1 MKSITELDFGILSTR
16 EVEKNAVKE
25 INKAEV
31 YDADGYP
38 VEGGVM
44 DPALGVIDPGMTCQT
59 CGGQMREC
67 QGHFGKITLSRPVVH
82 SLYAK
87 KVRNL
92 LRFTN
97 IHDDGSVSLLLKDED
112 KPLRKSNRM
121 TEDPETGEEV
131 PDIGFDKPYTYYD
144 DGEKITPGEIQE
156 RFEKIPDE
164 MAAKLGVEGGRPE
177 DLIIEKL
184 LVPPVTMRPSITL
197 ETGERSEDD
206 ITHKLVDV
214 IRINKRLQNNIEI
227 EAPDFIIDD
236 LHELLQYH
244 VATLFY
250 NDMSSVPPARHRSG
264 RSLKSLVERV
274 QGKQGRFRENLIGK
288 RVNFSARTV
297 ISPDPNIGIN
307 EVGVPYVIAKK
318 LTIPEKV
325 NDRNFEEMKERI
337 ENGPDTH
344 PGANYVY
351 PPSGK
356 RKRITD
362 ENKEELL
369 EQIEADAGWKVER
382 QLTDGDTVLF
392 NRQPSLH
399 RMSIMAHEVK
409 VLPYRTFRLNLNV
422 CAPYNADFD
431 GDEMNLHVP
440 QTEEA
445 RAEAQELMKVQ
456 EHVKSPKMGG
466 PIVGMLQ
473 DYVSG
478 LYLLTQ
484 PDRTISREKAFNL
497 LADSGEYE
505 ADLPEKE
512 EITGRELVSL
522 FIPEDISLTIN
533 EGEEDE
539 VVIEEGELIDG
550 VLDED
555 ALGDY
560 GGEIIQQLSIEYG
573 ADKVTE
579 FLNRVSRVGA
589 IFLTQRGFSIGLE
602 DLEVPDEA
610 TEKIKDVIDDSVED
624 TEDLLQEYEDGEMD
638 AITGKTVE
646 ESREIRVTKHLNG
659 AFTEIGDIISE
670 YFDESS
676 SAYVMADSGARGSM
690 QNVTTMAGMLGQ
702 NSVRE
707 TRIQRGYNERT
718 LSHFKKGE
726 MTPESRG
733 FVSSSI
739 LEGLN
744 PTEMFFHQ
752 MSQRKALADK
762 SLNTK
767 TSGYMYRRVANALQ
781 DLRVEYDQTVRNA
794 QGDIIQFRAGEDGVD
809 PQKSDR
815 GRLSTSI
822 SLDGGAE

>member
-1 MKSITELDFGILSTR
+1 MKSITELDFGIMSTQ
-16 EVEKNAVKE
+16 EVEGKAVKE

-97 IHDDGSVSLLLKDED
+97 VHDDGSVSLLLKNED
-112 KPLRKSNRM
+112 KPLRKSNM
-121 TEDPETGEEV
+121 MKEDPETGESIEDV
-131 PDIGFDKPYTYYD
+131 DFEKPYTYYE

-156 RFEKIPDE
+156 RFKKIPDE
-164 MAAKLGVEGGRPE
+164 MAEKLGVEGCRPE

-227 EAPDFIIDD
+227 EAPEFIIDD

-244 VATLFY
+244 VATQFY
-250 NDMSSVPPARHRSG
+250 NDMSNVPPARHRSG
-264 RSLKSLVERV
+264 RSLKSLIERV
-274 QGKQGRFRENLIGK
+274 QGKQGRFRQNLIGK

-318 LTIPEKV
+318 LSIPEQV
-325 NDRNFEEMKERI
+325 NERNLDEMKERI
-337 ENGPDTH
+337 ENGPDAH

-362 ENKEELL
+362 ENKEEIL
-369 EQIEADAGWKVER
+369 EQIEADEGWKVER
-382 QLTDGDTVLF
+382 HLGDGDTVLF

-445 RAEAQELMKVQ
+445 RAEAEELMKVQ
-456 EHVKSPKMGG
+456 EHIKSPKMGG

-484 PDRTISREKAFNL
+484 PDRTVSREKAFNL
-497 LADSGEYE
+497 LSEAGEHD
-505 ADLPEKE
+505 ADLPDKE
-512 EITGRELVSL
+512 EISGRELVSL
-522 FIPEDISLTIN
+522 FIPDDISLTIN

-539 VVIEEGELIDG
+539 VVIEEGQLIKG

-573 ADKVTE
+573 SDKVAE

-602 DLEVPDEA
+602 DLEVPEEA
-610 TEKIKDVIDDSVED
+610 TEEIKRVIEDSVED
-624 TEDLLQEYEDGEMD
+624 TEELLQEYEDGDME

-646 ESREIRVTKHLNG
+646 ESREIRVTKHLNE
-659 AFTEIGDIISE
+659 AFTEIGDIISD

-726 MTPESRG
+726 MTPKSRG

-739 LEGLN
+739 LEGLD
-744 PTEMFFHQ
+744 PQEMFFHQ

-794 QGDIIQFRAGEDGVD
+794 QGDVIQFRAGEDGVD

-815 GRLSTSI
+815 GQLSTSI
-822 SLDGGAE
+822 NLD

>member
-1 MKSITELDFGILSTR
+1 MESITELDFGILSSEELR
-16 EVEKNAVKE
+16 ERAAKE
-25 INKAEV
+25 IDKAEV

-67 QGHFGKITLSRPVVH
+67 QGHFGKITLSKPVVH

-97 IHDDGSVSLLLKDED
+97 INENGNVSCLLKNEN
-112 KPLRKSNRM
+112 KPLRKSNRL

-131 PDIGFDKPYTYYD
+131 PDIDFEKPYTYYE
-144 DGEKITPGEIQE
+144 DGDKVKPGEIKE
-156 RFEKIPDE
+156 RFKQIPDE
-164 MAAKLGVEGGRPE
+164 IAEKIGVEGCRPE
-177 DLIIEKL
+177 DLIITHVP
-184 LVPPVTMRPSITL
+184 VPPVTMRPSITL

-250 NDMSSVPPARHRSG
+250 NDMSNVPPARHRSG
-264 RSLKSLVERV
+264 RSLKSLIERV
-274 QGKQGRFRENLIGK
+274 QGKEGRFRQNLIGK

-307 EVGVPYVIAKK
+307 EVGVPFMIAKK
-318 LTIPEKV
+318 LSIPEEITE
-325 NDRNFEEMKERI
+325 RNFEEMKKRI
-337 ENGPDTH
+337 ENGPDEH

-356 RKRITD
+356 RKRITE
-362 ENKEELL
+362 ENQEEIL
-369 EQIEADAGWKVER
+369 EDISPDAGWKVER
-382 QLTDGDTVLF
+382 HLNDGDTVLF

-399 RMSIMAHEVK
+399 RMSIMAHEVR

-445 RAEAQELMKVQ
+445 RAEAEELMKVQ
-456 EHVKSPKMGG
+456 EHIKSPKMGG

-484 PDRTISREKAFNL
+484 PDRTVSREKAFNL
-497 LADSGEYE
+497 LTEAGEYE
-505 ADLPEKE
+505 ANLPDKD
-512 EITGRELVSL
+512 EISGKELVSL

-533 EGEEDE
+533 EGEDNQ
-539 VVIEEGELIDG
+539 VVIEEGELVEG

-573 ADKVTE
+573 SDKVTE

-602 DLEVPDEA
+602 DLEVPEEA
-610 TEKIKDVIDDSVED
+610 TEQIQDMIEETVQDAE
-624 TEDLLQEYEDGEMD
+624 ELLDEYESGDME

-646 ESREIRVTKHLNG
+646 ETREIRITKTLNEVF
-659 AFTEIGDIISE
+659 ADIGDLVSNNFSE
-670 YFDESS
+670 ES

-690 QNVTTMAGMLGQ
+690 QNVTTMAGLLGQ
-702 NSVRE
+702 NSVRDQ
-707 TRIQRGYNERT
+707 RIQRGYKNRT

-726 MTPESRG
+726 MSPRSRG

-739 LEGLN
+739 LDGLD
-744 PTEMFFHQ
+744 PEEMFFHQ
-752 MSQRKALADK
+752 MSQRKALMDK
-762 SLNTK
+762 SLRTK

-781 DLRVEYDQTVRNA
+781 DLKVEYDQSVRNA

-815 GRLSTSI
+815 GKISTSI
-822 SLDGGAE
+822 ELD

>member
-1 MKSITELDFGILSTR
+1 MKSIKELDFGIMSA
-16 EVEKNAVKE
+16 EKLQNIAVKE
-25 INKAEV
+25 IDQAEV

-38 VEGGVM
+38 VEDGVM

-59 CGGQMREC
+59 CGGKIREC
-67 QGHFGKITLSRPVVH
+67 KGHFGLITLSRPVVH
-82 SLYAK
+82 VLYAK

-97 IHDDGSVSLLLKDED
+97 IHDDGSVSCLLKDED
-112 KPLRKSNRM
+112 KSLRKSNRM

-131 PDIGFDKPYTYYD
+131 PDIDFDKPYTYYQ
-144 DGEKITPGEIQE
+144 DGEKITPQEIQ
-156 RFEKIPDE
+156 KWLKQIPDE
-164 MAAKLGVEGGRPE
+164 MAAKLGVEGCRPE
-177 DLIIEKL
+177 DLVL
-184 LVPPVTMRPSITL
+184 THLPVPPVTMRPSITL

-264 RSLKSLVERV
+264 RSLKSLIERV
-274 QGKQGRFRENLIGK
+274 QGKQGRFRQNLIGK

-297 ISPDPNIGIN
+297 ISPDPNLGIN
-307 EVGVPYVIAKK
+307 EVGVPNMVAKK
-318 LTIPEKV
+318 LTVPVKITE
-325 NDRNFEEMKERI
+325 RNYETAMKWI

-344 PGANYVY
+344 PGANYVFQ
-351 PPSGK
+351 PDGN
-356 RKRITD
+356 RRRLTD
-362 ENKEELL
+362 ENLEEIKEA
-369 EQIEADAGWKVER
+369 IEPGEGWKVER
-382 QLTDGDTVLF
+382 HIKDEDTVLF

-399 RMSIMAHEVK
+399 RMSIMAHKVK

-445 RAEAQELMKVQ
+445 RAEADELMKVQ

-484 PDRTISREKAFNL
+484 PDKTVSREKAFNL
-497 LADSGEYE
+497 LAEAGEHE
-505 ADLPEKE
+505 KDLPEGE
-512 EITGRELVSL
+512 EISGRELVSI
-522 FIPEDISLTIN
+522 FIPDDISLTIN
-533 EGEEDE
+533 EGEDNE
-539 VVIEEGELIDG
+539 VVIENGELEEG

-573 ADKVTE
+573 SDKVAE

-589 IFLTQRGFSIGLE
+589 IFLTKRGFSIGLE
-602 DLEVPDEA
+602 DLEVSDEA
-610 TEKIKDVIDDSVED
+610 TEKIQEVIEESLDE
-624 TEDLLQEYEDGEMD
+624 TEELLKEYEEGKME
-638 AITGKTVE
+638 AITGKTLE
-646 ESREIRVTKHLNG
+646 QSREIRITKALNT
-659 AFTEIGDIISE
+659 AFTEAGDIINE
-670 YFDESS
+670 EFDESS

-690 QNVTTMAGMLGQ
+690 QSLHTMAGIMGQ
-702 NSVRE
+702 NSVRDQ
-707 TRIQRGYNERT
+707 RIERGYKQRT

-726 MTPESRG
+726 LSAKSKG

-739 LEGLN
+739 LGGLDAQ
-744 PTEMFFHQ
+744 EMFFHQ
-752 MSQRKALADK
+752 MSQRKALMDK
-762 SLNTK
+762 SLRTK
-767 TSGYMYRRVANALQ
+767 TSGYMYRRVSNALQ
-781 DLRVEYDQTVRNA
+781 DLKVEYDQTVRNA
-794 QGDIIQFRAGEDGVD
+794 QGDIIQFRAGEDGID
-809 PQKSDR
+809 PGKSDR
-815 GRLSTSI
+815 GKISTNI
-822 SLDGGAE
+822 STDQS

>member
-16 EVEKNAVKE
+16 EVEENAVKE

-97 IHDDGSVSLLLKDED
+97 VHEDGSVSLLLKDED
-112 KPLRKSNRM
+112 KPLRKSNRL

-131 PDIGFDKPYTYYD
+131 PDIGFDKPYTYYE
-144 DGEKITPGEIQE
+144 DGEKILPGEIKE

-250 NDMSSVPPARHRSG
+250 NDMSNVPPARHRSG

-307 EVGVPYVIAKK
+307 EVGVPYIIAKK

-325 NDRNFEEMKERI
+325 NERNIDEMKERI
-337 ENGPDTH
+337 ENGPETH

-356 RKRITD
+356 RKRITE
-362 ENKEELL
+362 ENKEEIL
-369 EQIEADAGWKVER
+369 EEIAPDEGWKVER
-382 QLTDGDTVLF
+382 QLSDGDTVLF

-399 RMSIMAHEVK
+399 RMSIMAHEVR

-445 RAEAQELMKVQ
+445 RAEAEELMKVQ

-497 LADSGEYE
+497 LADAGEYE
-505 ADLPEKE
+505 ADLPDKE
-512 EITGRELVSL
+512 EISGRELVSL

-539 VVIEEGELIDG
+539 VVIEDGELIDG

-573 ADKVTE
+573 SDKVAE

-610 TEKIKDVIDDSVED
+610 TEQIRDMIED
-624 TEDLLQEYEDGEMD
+624 TVEEANKLLDEYEAGDME
-638 AITGKTVE
+638 AITGKTLE
-646 ESREIRVTKHLNG
+646 ETREIKITKTLNEVF
-659 AFTEIGDIISE
+659 ADIGDLISDNFSE
-670 YFDESS
+670 ES

-690 QNVTTMAGMLGQ
+690 QNVTTMAGLLGQ
-702 NSVRE
+702 NSVRSQ
-707 TRIQRGYNERT
+707 RIERGYNERT

-739 LEGLN
+739 LEGLD
-744 PTEMFFHQ
+744 PQEMFFHQ
-752 MSQRKALADK
+752 MSQRKALMDK
-762 SLNTK
+762 SLRTK

-822 SLDGGAE
+822 SLD

>member
-1 MKSITELDFGILSTR
+1 
-16 EVEKNAVKE
+16 
-25 INKAEV
+25 
-31 YDADGYP
+31 
-38 VEGGVM
+38 
-44 DPALGVIDPGMTCQT
+44 
-59 CGGQMREC
+59 
-67 QGHFGKITLSRPVVH
+67 
-82 SLYAK
+82 
-87 KVRNL
+87 
-92 LRFTN
+92 
-97 IHDDGSVSLLLKDED
+97 
-112 KPLRKSNRM
+112 M

-131 PDIGFDKPYTYYD
+131 PDIKLEKPYTFFQ
-144 DGEKITPGEIQE
+144 DGEKITPSEIRE
-156 RFEKIPDE
+156 RLSKIPDE
-164 MAAKLGVEGGRPE
+164 KAAKLGVEGGRPE
-177 DLIIEKL
+177 DLVLTKIP
-184 LVPPVTMRPSITL
+184 VPPVTMRPSITL

-236 LHELLQYH
+236 LWELLQYH

-274 QGKQGRFRENLIGK
+274 QGKEGRFRENLIGK

-307 EVGVPYVIAKK
+307 EVGVPNMIAKK
-318 LTIPEKV
+318 LTIPVKV
-325 NDRNFEEMKERI
+325 TERNEDKVREWL
-337 ENGPDTH
+337 ENGPDEH
-344 PGANYVY
+344 PGVNYIFQ
-351 PPSGK
+351 PDGK
-356 RKRITD
+356 RRRVTE
-362 ENKEELL
+362 ENLEELK
-369 EQIEADAGWKVER
+369 ETIEPGEGWKVER
-382 QLTDGDTVLF
+382 HLKDGDTVLF

-399 RMSIMAHEVK
+399 RMSIMAHEVR

-445 RAEAQELMKVQ
+445 RAEADELMKVQ
-456 EHVKSPKMGG
+456 EHIKSPKMGG

-484 PDRTISREKAFNL
+484 EDKELEREKAFNL
-497 LADSGEYE
+497 LAESGEHDKE
-505 ADLPEKE
+505 LPEGEKVS
-512 EITGRELVSL
+512 GRDLVSI
-522 FIPEDISLTIN
+522 FIPDDISLTIN

-539 VVIEEGELIDG
+539 VVIENGELTKG

-573 ADKVTE
+573 SDKVAE

-589 IFLTQRGFSIGLE
+589 IFLTKRGFSIGLE
-602 DLEVPDEA
+602 DLEVPEEA
-610 TEKIKDVIDDSVED
+610 TEEIHDIIEESVED
-624 TEDLLQEYEDGEMD
+624 TEELLTDYEEGRME
-638 AITGKTVE
+638 AITGKTLE
-646 ESREIRVTKHLNG
+646 ESREIRVTKKLNE
-659 AFTEIGDIISE
+659 AFTDIGNVISDH
-670 YFDESS
+670 FDEDS

-702 NSVRE
+702 NSVRDQ
-707 TRIQRGYNERT
+707 RIERGYKERT

-726 MTPESRG
+726 MSPKSRG

-739 LEGLN
+739 LEGLDAQ
-744 PTEMFFHQ
+744 EMFFHQ
-752 MSQRKALADK
+752 MSQRKALMDK
-762 SLNTK
+762 SLRTK
-767 TSGYMYRRVANALQ
+767 TSGYMYRRISNSLQ
-781 DLRVEYDQTVRNA
+781 DLKVEYDQTVRNA

-815 GRLSTSI
+815 GHISTNI
-822 SLDGGAE
+822 ET

>member
-1 MKSITELDFGILSTR
+1 MTKNIDKLEFGILSP
-16 EVEKNAVKE
+16 EKLDNMAVKE
-25 INKAEV
+25 IDKAEV

-38 VEGGVM
+38 VEDGVM
-44 DPALGVIDPGMTCQT
+44 DPSLGVIDPGMTCQT
-59 CGGQMREC
+59 CGGEIREC
-67 QGHFGKITLSRPVVH
+67 KGHFGKITLSKPVVH
-82 SLYAK
+82 VLYAK

-97 IHDDGSVSLLLKDED
+97 INENGECTLLLKDED
-112 KPLRKSNRM
+112 KALRKSNRM

-131 PDIGFDKPYTYYD
+131 PDIKLEKPYTFFQ
-144 DGEKITPGEIQE
+144 DGEKITPSEIRE
-156 RFEKIPDE
+156 RLSKIPDE
-164 MAAKLGVEGGRPE
+164 KAAKLGVEGGRPE
-177 DLIIEKL
+177 DLVLTKIP
-184 LVPPVTMRPSITL
+184 VPPVTMRPSITL

-236 LHELLQYH
+236 LWELLQYH

-274 QGKQGRFRENLIGK
+274 QGKEGRFRENLIGK

-307 EVGVPYVIAKK
+307 EVGVPNMIAKK
-318 LTIPEKV
+318 LTIPVKVTERNEEKV
-325 NDRNFEEMKERI
+325 KEWLD
-337 ENGPDTH
+337 NGPDEH
-344 PGANYVY
+344 PGVNYVFQ
-351 PPSGK
+351 PDGK
-356 RKRITD
+356 RRRVTE
-362 ENKEELL
+362 ENLEELK
-369 EQIEADAGWKVER
+369 ETIEPGEGWKVER
-382 QLTDGDTVLF
+382 HLKDGDTVLF

-399 RMSIMAHEVK
+399 RMSIMAHEVR

-445 RAEAQELMKVQ
+445 RAEADELMKVQ
-456 EHVKSPKMGG
+456 EHIKSPKMGG

-484 PDRTISREKAFNL
+484 EDKELEREKAFNL
-497 LADSGEYE
+497 LAESGEHDKE
-505 ADLPEKE
+505 LPEGEKVS
-512 EITGRELVSL
+512 GRDLVSI
-522 FIPEDISLTIN
+522 FIPDDISLTIN

-539 VVIEEGELIDG
+539 VVIEEGELVKG

-573 ADKVTE
+573 SDKVAE

-589 IFLTQRGFSIGLE
+589 IFLTKRGFSIGLE
-602 DLEVPDEA
+602 DLEVPEEA
-610 TEKIKDVIDDSVED
+610 TEEIHDIIEESVED
-624 TEDLLQEYEDGEMD
+624 TEELLTDYEEGRME
-638 AITGKTVE
+638 AITGKTLE
-646 ESREIRVTKHLNG
+646 ESREIRVTKKLNE
-659 AFTEIGDIISE
+659 AFTDIGNVISDH
-670 YFDESS
+670 FDEDS

-702 NSVRE
+702 NSVRDQ
-707 TRIQRGYNERT
+707 RIERGYKERT

-726 MTPESRG
+726 MSPKSRG

-739 LEGLN
+739 LEGLDAQ
-744 PTEMFFHQ
+744 EMFFHQ
-752 MSQRKALADK
+752 MSQRKALMDK
-762 SLNTK
+762 SLRTK
-767 TSGYMYRRVANALQ
+767 TSGYMYRRISNSLQ
-781 DLRVEYDQTVRNA
+781 DLKVEYDQTVRNA

-815 GRLSTSI
+815 GHISTNI
-822 SLDGGAE
+822 ET

>member
-1 MKSITELDFGILSTR
+1 MESITELDFGILSSEELR
-16 EVEKNAVKE
+16 ERAAKE
-25 INKAEV
+25 IDKAEV

-67 QGHFGKITLSRPVVH
+67 QGHFGKITLSKPVVH

-97 IHDDGSVSLLLKDED
+97 INENGNVSCLLKNEN
-112 KPLRKSNRM
+112 KPLRKSNRL

-131 PDIGFDKPYTYYD
+131 PDIDFDKPYTYYE
-144 DGEKITPGEIQE
+144 DGDKVQPSEIKE
-156 RFEKIPDE
+156 RFKQIPDE
-164 MAAKLGVEGGRPE
+164 IAKKIGVEGCRPE
-177 DLIIEKL
+177 DLIITHVP
-184 LVPPVTMRPSITL
+184 VPPVTMRPSITL

-250 NDMSSVPPARHRSG
+250 NDMSNVPPARHRSG
-264 RSLKSLVERV
+264 RSLKSLIERV
-274 QGKQGRFRENLIGK
+274 QGKQGRFRQNLIGK

-307 EVGVPYVIAKK
+307 EVGVPFMIAKK
-318 LTIPEKV
+318 LSIPEEV
-325 NDRNFEEMKERI
+325 TERNFEEMKKRI
-337 ENGPDTH
+337 ENGPDEH

-356 RKRITD
+356 RKRITE
-362 ENKEELL
+362 ENQEEIL
-369 EQIEADAGWKVER
+369 EEVAPDAGWKVER
-382 QLTDGDTVLF
+382 HLNDGDTVLF

-399 RMSIMAHEVK
+399 RMSIMAHEVR

-445 RAEAQELMKVQ
+445 RAEAEELMKVQ
-456 EHVKSPKMGG
+456 EHIKSPKMGG

-484 PDRTISREKAFNL
+484 PDRTVSREKAFNL
-497 LADSGEYE
+497 LTEAGEYE
-505 ADLPEKE
+505 ANLPNKD
-512 EITGRELVSL
+512 EISGKELVSL

-533 EGEEDE
+533 EGEDNQ
-539 VVIEEGELIDG
+539 VVIKEGELVEG

-573 ADKVTE
+573 SDKVTE

-602 DLEVPDEA
+602 DLEVPEEA
-610 TEKIKDVIDDSVED
+610 TEQIQDMIEETVQDAE
-624 TEDLLQEYEDGEMD
+624 ELLDEYESGDME

-646 ESREIRVTKHLNG
+646 ETREIRITKTLNEVF
-659 AFTEIGDIISE
+659 ADIGDMVSDNFSE
-670 YFDESS
+670 DS

-690 QNVTTMAGMLGQ
+690 QNVTTMAGLLGQ
-702 NSVRE
+702 NSVRDQ
-707 TRIQRGYNERT
+707 RIQRGYKNRT
-718 LSHFKKGE
+718 LSHFKEGE
-726 MTPESRG
+726 MSPRSRG

-739 LEGLN
+739 LDGLE
-744 PTEMFFHQ
+744 PEEMFFHQ
-752 MSQRKALADK
+752 MSQRKALMDK
-762 SLNTK
+762 SLRTK

-781 DLRVEYDQTVRNA
+781 DLNVEYDQSVRNA

-815 GRLSTSI
+815 GKISTSI
-822 SLDGGAE
+822 ELD

>member
-1 MKSITELDFGILSTR
+1 MSDTKNIDKLEFGVVSAEKLD
-16 EVEKNAVKE
+16 NMAVKE
-25 INKAEV
+25 IDKAEV

-38 VEGGVM
+38 VEDGVM

-59 CGGQMREC
+59 CGGRIREC
-67 QGHFGKITLSRPVVH
+67 NGHFGQITLSRPVVH
-82 SLYAK
+82 VLYAK
-87 KVRNL
+87 KVRDL
-92 LRFTN
+92 LRFACKEC
-97 IHDDGSVSLLLKDED
+97 HSLAIKDED
-112 KPLRKSNRM
+112 KPFRKSNM
-121 TEDPETGEEV
+121 MNECPECGHEIEDV
-131 PDIGFDKPYTYYD
+131 KLDKPYTFYEE
-144 DGEKITPGEIQE
+144 GEKLTPEEIRE
-156 RFEKIPDE
+156 RFKEIPDDVAEKIDI
-164 MAAKLGVEGGRPE
+164 EGGRPE
-177 DLIIEKL
+177 DLILTNIP
-184 LVPPVTMRPSITL
+184 VPPVTIRPSITL

-236 LHELLQYH
+236 LWELLQYH

-264 RSLKSLVERV
+264 RSLKSLIERV
-274 QGKQGRFRENLIGK
+274 QGKEGRFRENLIGK

-297 ISPDPNIGIN
+297 ITPDPNIGIN
-307 EVGVPYVIAKK
+307 EVGVPQMIAEK
-318 LTIPEKV
+318 LTIPVKV
-325 NDRNFEEMKERI
+325 TERNYDQCMEWL

-344 PGANYVY
+344 PGVNYVFQ
-351 PPSGK
+351 PDGS
-356 RKRITD
+356 RRRVTD
-362 ENKEELL
+362 EN
-369 EQIEADAGWKVER
+369 IEDLVEAVEPGEGWKVER
-382 QLTDGDTVLF
+382 HLTDGDTVLF

-445 RAEAQELMKVQ
+445 RAEADELMKVQ
-456 EHVKSPKMGG
+456 EHIKSPKMGG

-484 PDRTISREKAFNL
+484 EDKELDREQAFNL
-497 LADSGEYE
+497 LAEAGEHTK
-505 ADLPEKE
+505 DLPDGEKVS
-512 EITGRELVSL
+512 GRELVSI
-522 FIPEDISLTIN
+522 FIPDDISLTIN
-533 EGEEDE
+533 EGEDDE
-539 VVIEEGELIDG
+539 VVIEDGELVKG

-560 GGEIIQQLSIEYG
+560 GGEIIQQLDIEYG
-573 ADKVTE
+573 SDMVAE

-589 IFLTQRGFSIGLE
+589 IFLTKRGFSIGLE
-602 DLEVPDEA
+602 DLEVPEEA
-610 TEKIKDVIDDSVED
+610 TEKIKGIIEDSVED
-624 TEDLLQEYEDGEMD
+624 TEDLLQEYEEGKMEAM
-638 AITGKTVE
+638 TGKTLE
-646 ESREIRVTKHLNG
+646 ESREIRVTKELNE
-659 AFTEIGDIISE
+659 AFTEIGDIISDQ
-670 YFDESS
+670 FDESS

-702 NSVRE
+702 NSVRD
-707 TRIQRGYNERT
+707 TRIVRGYKERT

-726 MTPESRG
+726 MSPKSKG

-739 LEGLN
+739 LEGLDAQ
-744 PTEMFFHQ
+744 EMFFHQ
-752 MSQRKALADK
+752 MAQRKALADK

-767 TSGYMYRRVANALQ
+767 TSGYMYRRISNTLQ

-794 QGDIIQFRAGEDGVD
+794 QGEIVQFRAGEDGVD

-815 GRLSTSI
+815 GLISTEI
-822 SLDGGAE
+822 ER